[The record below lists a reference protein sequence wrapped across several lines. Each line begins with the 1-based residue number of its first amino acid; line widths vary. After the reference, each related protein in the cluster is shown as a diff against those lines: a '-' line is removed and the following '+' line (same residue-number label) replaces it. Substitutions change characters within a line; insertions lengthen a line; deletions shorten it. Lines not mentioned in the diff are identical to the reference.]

1 MDKKEN
7 VAATTD
13 QEIEVVQYRGVKA
26 MPFVIGDYI
35 VFFFKYIYIYIYI
48 IKFQSYFSQI
58 LTYKNSN
65 IIL

>member
-35 VFFFKYIYIYIYI
+35 VFFFKYIYIYI

-65 IIL
+65 IRL